1 MKSYSKKSILV
12 LLLTIWFTNSFG
24 QFQYYFNIVGPT
36 SICSGSTYSY
46 STSGYTGQGT
56 VYWSVVGGTFV
67 GPSSGPSVTVTWN
80 TENGSL
86 SASSWHMECGGG
98 CIEPCE
104 IEQFS
109 FNCYDYYYN
118 SYPFY
123 VYGIGNPSIS
133 YSGSTTI
140 CQGSSLQL
148 TTAAGYQYQWK
159 KDGVNITGATQNTY
173 GASQTGA
180 YSVIVT
186 ANGCTRPS
194 NTVNVTVNPLPTKP
208 TISVSVNPLAPGGS
222 ILTASSGTTYQ
233 WYKNGISLA
242 GKTNE
247 TLSVTSTGTYT
258 VTNTVNN
265 CTNTSLPASITSGN
279 DFNFQATTKVNI
291 PGVITESQLLALSI
305 PSGDISQTIA
315 YLDDQGKQFQ
325 EVHRQASVDGTDI
338 VKPNV
343 YDDLYRPSKSFL
355 PMIASQ
361 SSGMALSNILNGSS
375 GEDNYIGSPHYLFY
389 NSGSQQYPNEPQPFA
404 KTEYELTP
412 LKRPKRVGSIGTS
425 WQPGNADT
433 EVVYTTNSND
443 IRLWAINASG
453 PQSLTTWP
461 SNTLSVTRSI
471 STVSTSPLKRIEQET
486 ISNREG
492 LRLVERVKHNGTNWA
507 ETHYI
512 YDSKNNLRY
521 ILTPQLIELYRIA
534 GDFTTTQTQIDDWA
548 YQFIYDSDNRLIE
561 SKSPGVAWRYLVYDR
576 RDRVILSQN
585 GNERSRN
592 EWSYTKYDDL
602 NRPVVSGIYRPGVAI
617 TRADIQITVNSLGSG
632 LGYQNAESA
641 TNHSTVFPTTNVE
654 ELMLSYYDS
663 YDNCPP
669 CANSQLAFSA
679 QSWVSIPL
687 AGIFEKFNR
696 LLDLPTAASIKI
708 LDSEQW
714 LHSVTYYNKY
724 HQPIQVVN
732 INHRGDVD
740 RESMLY
746 DFSGDLIETVSSLD
760 GQTIRRR
767 FEHDPSGRLIQVR
780 HRINDQPE
788 VILLKTEY
796 NELDQVIAKNLHSKD
811 NGVSYHQKLDYRY
824 SIKGWLTQL
833 NYPLSTSE
841 SVDYFGMQFA
851 YDNVLPTGNSNR
863 LDGMIT
869 GAVWKNNL
877 SEQEH
882 GYNFSYNDLGAL
894 TTAEYKTKESAW
906 INSGLMTESNLNYD
920 LNGNIT
926 SLNRFGN
933 SAGTAQPIDQLIY
946 NYGTGGNMLYK
957 VTDNAPAAFKDLGFK
972 DGSNQNNDFSYDVDG
987 NLIGDE
993 NKQMS
998 IEYNSINQP
1007 AIVTLSDGSE
1017 IHYKYDAIGTRLSQ
1031 EVYDAGENLVS
1042 KVDYVGNYLY
1052 VDDELQTIF
1061 HEEGRLVTPS
1071 FTNLISNTATREAN
1085 TLEGYAANLS
1095 VSLTN
1100 TQANGETYVRVVSN
1114 QSSGRPGVW
1123 PIGETIT
1130 VKANERYAFK
1140 VLGYR
1145 HTSHAANLYVWS
1157 NTGDLIWTGPVLP
1170 LGQANETW
1178 VTAEFTI
1185 PNGIT
1190 QIKVGVLWSSPTN
1203 GATMYIN
1210 RVAVYKLDWEYQYF
1224 LKDHL
1229 GSSRVVLQTEPHT
1242 YTYTATMETA
1252 NFNKESEQFLN
1263 LNSSY
1268 EIAFGAA
1275 NATAGGLNALKMNS
1289 TYRIGPSRSFKVMP
1303 GDIIDA
1309 SVMAYYVS
1317 GTYTKS
1323 PVAAMASYV
1332 ISALS
1337 GGASGVVDGINYSYT
1352 NSGTGSPFLLSPDQG
1367 SSKPSAFLN
1376 YILFDE
1382 NFQPISA
1389 QSAPLGNNPSQLHAV
1404 SLPSINATR
1413 AGYLFIYLSYDNDT
1427 GPDVWFDELKITYKE
1442 SPVIQINDYYA
1453 FGLQSFQW
1461 LREGENENKYLFQ
1474 GKELNDST
1482 GMYDFHARQYDA
1494 SIGRWL
1500 GVDPKSQFA
1509 SPYLFGFNNPY
1520 MTVDPDGELA
1530 WFVPIII
1537 GGVLNTVLNA
1547 GKIDSFWEGLGY
1559 FAIGAATSAAT
1570 MGITNGITS
1579 GFNFATHASG
1589 SLSFG
1594 QGFGAGIANTFRGSA
1609 AIASFASGT
1618 TSFLRGAAVGA
1629 TSGFFGGFISGAG
1642 NALVNGEN
1650 FNDATSTGLR
1660 NGVIGGVTGGLLGGV
1675 SGGVKAVKD
1684 GRRFFDGATVQDQLL
1699 VDRRLPYIRQI
1710 GKMNCGPANCE
1721 SISLSR
1727 GGTVTQNSIRTSL
1740 GGNPNIDPLGDL
1752 DVANELFRQ
1761 SGIRNIPVG
1770 GGLAPDRALHYM
1782 QSGYD
1787 VTYNIRDA
1795 SSGIGHAITL
1805 NRITERTI
1813 NKISGKIINRLL
1825 IDAMNPSVG
1834 QYVRVSSSKLLN
1846 AYNTFI
1852 FRP

>member
-1 MKSYSKKSILV
+1 MD
-12 LLLTIWFTNSFG
+12 
-24 QFQYYFNIVGPT
+24 
-36 SICSGSTYSY
+36 CSG
-46 STSGYTGQGT
+46 
-56 VYWSVVGGTFV
+56 
-67 GPSSGPSVTVTWN
+67 
-80 TENGSL
+80 
-86 SASSWHMECGGG
+86 GGG
-98 CIEPCE
+98 CIIEPCE

-159 KDGVNITGATQNTY
+159 KDGVNITGATQNIY
-173 GASQTGA
+173 SANQTGA

-186 ANGCTRPS
+186 INGCTRPS
-194 NTVNVTVNPLPTKP
+194 NTVNVTVNPLPTRP

-222 ILTASSGTTYQ
+222 ILTASNGTTYQ
-233 WYKNGISLA
+233 WYKNGNSLA

-247 TLSVTSTGTYT
+247 TLSVTSAGTYT

-279 DFNFQATTKVNI
+279 DYNFQATTKVNI
-291 PGVITESQLLALSI
+291 PGVTTESQLLALSI
-305 PSGDISQTIA
+305 PSGDISQTIT

-325 EVHRQASVDGTDI
+325 EVHRQASVGGTDI
-338 VKPNV
+338 IKPNV

-361 SSGMALSNILNGSS
+361 SNGMALSNVLSGSS
-375 GEDNYIGSPHYLFY
+375 GEDNYIGSPHYIFY
-389 NSGSQQYPNEPQPFA
+389 NSGSQYYPNEPQPFA

-433 EVVYTTNSND
+433 EVIYTSNGTD
-443 IRLWAINASG
+443 IRLWTINAAG

-461 SNTLSVTRSI
+461 SNTLNVTRSI
-471 STVSTSPLKRIEQET
+471 STVNTSPLKRIEQET

-492 LRLVERVKHNGTNWA
+492 LKLVERVKHDGTNWA

-521 ILTPQLIELYRIA
+521 ILTPQLIELLRIA
-534 GDFTTTQTQIDDWA
+534 GNFATTQTQIDDWA

-561 SKSPGVAWRYLVYDR
+561 AKPPGVSWKYLVYDR

-585 GNERSRN
+585 GNERGRN
-592 EWSYTKYDDL
+592 EWNYTKYDDL
-602 NRPVVSGIYRPGVAI
+602 NRPVVSGIYKPGVAI

-641 TNHSTVFPTTNVE
+641 LNHSTVFPTTNVE

-796 NELDQVIAKNLHSKD
+796 NELDQVIAKYLHSKD

-841 SVDYFGMQFA
+841 PVDYFGMQFA

-933 SAGTAQPIDQLIY
+933 SGGTAQQIDQLIY

-957 VTDNAPAAFKDLGFK
+957 VTDNAPVAFKDLGFK
-972 DGSNQNNDFSYDVDG
+972 DGANQNNDFSYDVDG

-993 NKQMS
+993 NKQIS
-998 IEYNSINQP
+998 IEYNAINQP

-1017 IHYKYDAIGTRLSQ
+1017 IRYKYDAIGTRLSQ
-1031 EVYDAGENLVS
+1031 EVYDAGENLVN
-1042 KVDYVGNYLY
+1042 KIDYVGNYLY
-1052 VDDELQTIF
+1052 VNDELETIF
-1061 HEEGRLVTPS
+1061 HEEGRMVAPS

-1100 TQANGETYVRVVSN
+1100 TQANGETHVRVVSN

-1376 YILFDE
+1376 YILFDQ
-1382 NFQPISA
+1382 NFEPISA
-1389 QSAPLGNNPSQLHAV
+1389 ESAPLGSNPSQLHAV
-1404 SLPSINATR
+1404 LLPSINITR
-1413 AGYLFIYLSYDNDT
+1413 PGYLFIYLSYDNDT
-1427 GPDVWFDELKITYKE
+1427 GPEVWFDELKITYKE
-1442 SPVIQINDYYA
+1442 SPVIQISDYYA
-1453 FGLQSFQW
+1453 FGLTSFQW

-1520 MTVDPDGELA
+1520 MTVDPDGKLA
-1530 WFVPIII
+1530 WFVPIIVGAVI
-1537 GGVLNTVLNA
+1537 GGTSQGIMAANNGGTFLGGFWRGALVGAAA
-1547 GKIDSFWEGLGY
+1547 GAAG
-1559 FAIGAATSAAT
+1559 IGATAWAAGTSFTAVGAGT
-1570 MGITNGITS
+1570 
-1579 GFNFATHASG
+1579 ASV
-1589 SLSFG
+1589 
-1594 QGFGAGIANTFRGSA
+1594 GFGASLVGGI
-1609 AIASFASGT
+1609 
-1618 TSFLRGAAVGA
+1618 
-1629 TSGFFGGFISGAG
+1629 
-1642 NALVNGEN
+1642 
-1650 FNDATSTGLR
+1650 
-1660 NGVIGGVTGGLLGGV
+1660 TGGAV
-1675 SGGVKAVKD
+1675 SGGL
-1684 GRRFFDGATVQDQLL
+1684 GALL
-1699 VDRRLPYIRQI
+1699 
-1710 GKMNCGPANCE
+1710 N
-1721 SISLSR
+1721 
-1727 GGTVTQNSIRTSL
+1727 GGDVGTGIWQGAL
-1740 GGNPNIDPLGDL
+1740 GG
-1752 DVANELFRQ
+1752 
-1761 SGIRNIPVG
+1761 GIGSIVG
-1770 GGLAPDRALHYM
+1770 MNAPGILTGAITGGASGGLAGGLTAELTGGSFKEGFVNGAIAGAITGGIYGGIAATESKYERNILF
-1782 QSGYD
+1782 GN
-1787 VTYNIRDA
+1787 VTRNGKQNFLNDLA
-1795 SSGIGHAITL
+1795 SSSDAYNQGLNKVILAKRGDLAPDENGVTRPIINGVESDLNTYVLDGWGAGTKSNVYIKSNSLKGMASTFGHEMVHVRDYFTGYVKMHFINKYIELRSIPLAHIATKNHLEYRAYQSNIQFGYRVSQYQTEL
-1805 NRITERTI
+1805 NRYLMY
-1813 NKISGKIINRLL
+1813 K
-1825 IDAMNPSVG
+1825 
-1834 QYVRVSSSKLLN
+1834 
-1846 AYNTFI
+1846 
-1852 FRP
+1852 